1 MSSRSRY
8 DSRFWLIALSALL
21 VSGLAFSLGL
31 WQLDR
36 AAQREKFSQERKNTP
51 SIKLNGH
58 WYAAQTLYVDNR
70 QMNVNG
76 QAKQGFFV
84 VTPLLTSATDYVLVE
99 RGWIPRDFMDRTKLA
114 PIETSNELVGIDA
127 RQMPDPVPPAVFANQ
142 LKDEHPIVAFVD
154 LSAIAKAMPDKAY
167 RGMAQQIGASSEG
180 LKRDWYE
187 PASGAEKNY
196 GYAFQWFALCA
207 TVLGLYLWFQWIKPT
222 WILPMRMKQL

>member
-1 MSSRSRY
+1 MSPRSRY
-8 DSRFWLIALSALL
+8 DSRFWLIALSTLL

-51 SIKLNGH
+51 PIRLNGH
-58 WYAAQTLYVDNR
+58 WSAAQTLYVDNR
-70 QMNVNG
+70 QM

-84 VTPLLTSATDYVLVE
+84 VTPLLTSATEYVLVE

-114 PIETSNELVGIDA
+114 PIETPNEPVGIDA

-167 RGMAQQIGASSEG
+167 RGMVQQIGAPSEG

-196 GYAFQWFALCA
+196 GYAFQWFAMCT
-207 TVLGLYLWFQWIKPT
+207 TVLALYLWFQWIKP
-222 WILPMRMKQL
+222 MRMKQL

>member
-1 MSSRSRY
+1 MSPRSRY
-8 DSRFWLIALSALL
+8 DSRFWLIALSTLL

-51 SIKLNGH
+51 SIRLNGH

-70 QMNVNG
+70 QM

-84 VTPLLTSATDYVLVE
+84 VTPLLTSATEYVLVE

-154 LSAIAKAMPDKAY
+154 LSAIAKAMPGKVY
-167 RGMAQQIGASSEG
+167 RGMAQQIGAPSEG

-196 GYAFQWFALCA
+196 GYAFQWFAMCT
-207 TVLGLYLWFQWIKPT
+207 TVLALYLWFQWIKP
-222 WILPMRMKQL
+222 MRMKQL